1 MDLASLSTREL
12 PEDLLALNYTGVLT
26 PSVFVEGRYSNR
38 HQSFSGSGSR
48 FTDLE
53 RGTLLID
60 RSRGNTRYWTDTFC
74 GVCDTEQRDNEDLF
88 VKVSYFLS
96 TARGGSHSMNVGY
109 DNFNDKRLANN
120 HQSGSD
126 YRVLGTSSIIQ
137 GTGPSTV
144 IYPQFLGDGSTII
157 QWNPIRRDSEGSNF
171 RTHSVFYNDAWRVS
185 SRLTANLGVRY
196 DKNNGAD
203 QAGET
208 VITDYAW
215 SPRLGVVFDPTGDGT
230 WAVTGSVAKYVTA
243 ISNSIAD
250 AASAAGNPEERQFIY
265 RGPNINPAGSTSL
278 LTPDVALT
286 QLFAWYNANGGAN
299 LPLNG
304 TPIIPGVT
312 PRISEDL
319 RSPSVWEYATGV
331 NRQFGNRTAVRIDAT
346 YRNYTDFYSDRA
358 DTSTGIVRDPDG
370 RPYDLIVIENE
381 SDLVKRR
388 YAGVTFQTTS
398 RWSMMDIGGNYT
410 LSRAWGNFEGETV
423 AEGPIRFEG
432 RRFPEDK
439 SADWNYPEGN
449 LLNDQRHRA
458 RLWIN
463 YRPSALGGLTL
474 SLLQTLE
481 SGAPYGGGGRT
492 VLAPNANSS
501 GVDARPYVT
510 NPGYLAPPAG
520 NRTSYYY
527 TERDAFHTEA
537 QIRTDFA
544 ANYVY
549 DLPGS
554 SGVELF
560 GQVQVINLFNQF
572 QLCAC
577 GATAFGTGSAQNA
590 GGINIQRID
599 TTVLTPVTTPAR
611 FAAFNPFT
619 TTPVQGVNWDFG
631 PNFGRALNRFAYT
644 TPQSLR
650 LSFGVRF

>member
-1 MDLASLSTREL
+1 
-12 PEDLLALNYTGVLT
+12 
-26 PSVFVEGRYSNR
+26 
-38 HQSFSGSGSR
+38 
-48 FTDLE
+48 
-53 RGTLLID
+53 
-60 RSRGNTRYWTDTFC
+60 
-74 GVCDTEQRDNEDLF
+74 
-88 VKVSYFLS
+88 
-96 TARGGSHSMNVGY
+96 MNVGY

-137 GTGPSTV
+137 GTGASTV

-432 RRFPEDK
+432 RRFPEYK

-549 DLPGS
+549 RPPGQQRRGAIRPGAGDQS
-554 SGVELF
+554 LQSVPVVRVRRDGVWYRQRTERRRDQHPANRHDRADAGHDTRAVRRVQPVHDHAGARSEL
-560 GQVQVINLFNQF
+560 GLRSE
-572 QLCAC
+572 LR
-577 GATAFGTGSAQNA
+577 T
-590 GGINIQRID
+590 R
-599 TTVLTPVTTPAR
+599 
-611 FAAFNPFT
+611 
-619 TTPVQGVNWDFG
+619 
-631 PNFGRALNRFAYT
+631 
-644 TPQSLR
+644 PQSLCLHDAAVAAALVR
-650 LSFGVRF
+650 RPVLANWPGRKASRGVTGN